1 MKIDRLGVSGFM
13 FQVARA
19 NAVTEWPLR
28 ELLFNRPAVMPIL
41 SDKIF
46 PEIEAPP
53 STVADGAVLQ
63 SLY

>member
-1 MKIDRLGVSGFM
+1 M

-53 STVADGAVLQ
+53 STVADGAVRQ